1 MGKFNIIK
9 ISIIVALIFFFINS
23 LYIIGKKCSDIV
35 YNLKPETI
43 IVFDTVYVGTI
54 ELNGICFEITGNKE
68 IEDLRCNK

>member
-1 MGKFNIIK
+1 MSK
-9 ISIIVALIFFFINS
+9 ISIVVVSILFYIIS
-23 LYIIGKKCSDIV
+23 LYIVGKKCSDIV